1 MTPSKP
7 ERETTEELL
16 GGRVNQ
22 VIRIGATV
30 RRKTGPWTPTVHAL
44 LTHLASRNFDAAPRA
59 HGIDE
64 CGREIL
70 DYMPGKA
77 GAFPLPQV
85 EQTDAAI
92 LAYGALLRRYHDA
105 TVGFEIPQHA
115 VWFLPQREPT
125 EVICHGDLA
134 PDNCIFRD
142 DLPVALIDF
151 DVAHPGPRVWDLG
164 YAACCFAALQ
174 APASEQDSNTVLQQ
188 QGHRLRLLC
197 DGYELDD
204 TDRIAVIDNARE
216 RLVHLAAF
224 IETKA
229 AEGVQAFADSLAAGH
244 HKSIMAAADYIA
256 SNRTPLI
263 AATLNRCRRQPE
275 SPFVGARRTAT
286 DLTREQLSRAFTEDM
301 FANYRYLVSS
311 CGYRADQFLHLIVM
325 EGAVEA
331 ANKLLALPAPPGGFY
346 RLKDLGQL
354 GRSVEACIQRPKYT
368 DLFSDEQR
376 RIARDRLESCLFDVE
391 GFLSQHPEQ
400 C

>member
-1 MTPSKP
+1 MTQHKP
-7 ERETTEELL
+7 ERDTREELL

-44 LTHLASRNFDAAPRA
+44 LTHLANRSFDAAPRA
-59 HGIDE
+59 HGLDE

-70 DYMPGKA
+70 DYIPGNN
-77 GAFPLPQV
+77 GAFLLPQLV
-85 EQTDAAI
+85 QTDAAI

-115 VWFLPQREPT
+115 VWFLPPREPV
-125 EVICHGDLA
+125 EVICHGDLS

-164 YAACCFAALQ
+164 YAAYCFAPLQ
-174 APASEQDSNTVLQQ
+174 APACEQDSTIVLQQ
-188 QGHRLRLLC
+188 QGLRLRLLC

-204 TDRIAVIDNARE
+204 ADRIAVIDNARE
-216 RLVHLAAF
+216 RLVHLVAF
-224 IETKA
+224 IEAKA
-229 AEGVQAFADSLAAGH
+229 SEGVQAFADSLAAGH
-244 HKSIMAAADYIA
+244 HESIMAAADYIA
-256 SNRTPLI
+256 TNRTALI
-263 AATLNRCRRQPE
+263 AAMLNPCARHRD
-275 SPFVGARRTAT
+275 SPFIGARRIAT
-286 DLTREQLSRAFTEDM
+286 DLTKQQLSREFTEDM
-301 FANYRYLVSS
+301 LDTYRHLVTS
-311 CGYRADQFLHLIVM
+311 CNYRADQFLHLVVM

-346 RLKDLGQL
+346 RLKALGQL
-354 GRSVEACIQRPKYT
+354 GRSVEACIQRPKYA

-376 RIARDRLESCLFDVE
+376 RVARDRLESCLFDVE
-391 GFLSQHPEQ
+391 EFLLQHPEPR
-400 C
+400 